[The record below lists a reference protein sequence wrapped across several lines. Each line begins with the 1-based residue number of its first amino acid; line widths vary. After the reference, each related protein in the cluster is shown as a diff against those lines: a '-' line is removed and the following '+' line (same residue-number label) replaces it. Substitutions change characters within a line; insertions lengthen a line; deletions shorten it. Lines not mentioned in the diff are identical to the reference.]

1 MAITLIKTGKNAGK
15 YRVRIQPTDNETGK
29 TISVPSRITKT
40 TNKREAKQLEEEMW
54 VNYRERKN
62 LALDVLNQP
71 LAEALNRYVEKEY
84 RSGRWSSIT
93 TYDNWKYTVKL
104 VSRFFGKKKVYA
116 IKEKDIRNFAR
127 EYIRTHKVTVT
138 AHSTVARQL
147 QNLRGFFFSLQDYG
161 LEKNPVPIKALSKFF
176 RRDEM
181 VSPAKKYVF
190 TNDEI
195 AKIEAE
201 IYRQLNATSVS
212 HWTTK
217 IAILIAL
224 QTGMRPQEIQGLK
237 WSNLVDDGKYKVFRI
252 NNSWNEKE
260 KQFNG
265 HLKSRPKGEYRLTL
279 PLPEPLLQLLE
290 KFKYRQNRFL
300 FEHDMAN
307 KNDLM
312 MLNIK
317 DYRLCAL
324 GYPVVQKSM
333 NDMLKNIC
341 DRVGIDSNGL
351 NISMYTCRHTVATK
365 LGNTPGM
372 SYPWAASRMGHTVK
386 MFMKTYV
393 HVDEDRNIEML
404 DLVMNE
410 NNNHVI

>member
-1 MAITLIKTGKNAGK
+1 
-15 YRVRIQPTDNETGK
+15 
-29 TISVPSRITKT
+29 
-40 TNKREAKQLEEEMW
+40 
-54 VNYRERKN
+54 
-62 LALDVLNQP
+62 
-71 LAEALNRYVEKEY
+71 
-84 RSGRWSSIT
+84 
-93 TYDNWKYTVKL
+93 
-104 VSRFFGKKKVYA
+104 
-116 IKEKDIRNFAR
+116 
-127 EYIRTHKVTVT
+127 
-138 AHSTVARQL
+138 
-147 QNLRGFFFSLQDYG
+147 
-161 LEKNPVPIKALSKFF
+161 
-176 RRDEM
+176 M
-181 VSPAKKYVF
+181 VSPAKKYIF

-195 AKIEAE
+195 TKIEAE

-252 NNSWNEKE
+252 NDSWNEKE

-265 HLKSRPKGEYRLTL
+265 HLKSRPKGEFRLTL

-290 KFKYRQNRFL
+290 KFKHRQNRFI
-300 FEHDMAN
+300 FEQDMTN

-324 GYPVVQKSM
+324 GCPIVQHSM

-341 DRVGIDSNGL
+341 DRVGINSNGL

-393 HVDEDRNIEML
+393 HVDEDRNIEMS
-404 DLVMNE
+404 DLVMKE
-410 NNNHVI
+410 N

>member
-40 TNKREAKQLEEEMW
+40 TNKREAKQLEEKMW
-54 VNYRERKN
+54 VSYRERKDF
-62 LALDVLNQP
+62 ALDVLNQP
-71 LAEALNRYVEKEY
+71 LAEALNRYVEEEY
-84 RSGRWSSIT
+84 RLGRWSSIT

-116 IKEKDIRNFAR
+116 VKEKDVRNFAR
-127 EYIRTHKVTVT
+127 EYVRTHQVTVT
-138 AHSTVARQL
+138 AHSTIARQL

-176 RRDEM
+176 RRDE
-181 VSPAKKYVF
+181 
-190 TNDEI
+190 I

-201 IYRQLNATSVS
+201 IYRQLNTTSVS
-212 HWTTK
+212 YWTTK

-237 WSNLVDDGKYKVFRI
+237 RSNLVTDGKYRVFRI

-265 HLKSRPKGEYRLTL
+265 HLKSRPKGEFGLTL
-279 PLPEPLLQLLE
+279 PLPEPLLQLFE
-290 KFKYRQNRFL
+290 KFKHRQNRFL

-307 KNDLM
+307 KNDLI

-341 DRVGIDSNGL
+341 EQVGIDSNGL
-351 NISMYTCRHTVATK
+351 NISMYTCRRTVATK

-404 DLVMNE
+404 DLIMKSD
-410 NNNHVI
+410 